1 MRSNLTWSYNPP
13 NGNFPSQ
20 SAWNQTLM
28 TKINELSAI
37 IHRKYNS
44 GGGNLLY
51 ISSNIKKIIESLE
64 HYNNGS
70 FGSRYKVIFTESNKN
85 IIKIVGN
92 AGHSHMLVVTDY
104 VKKLTSVDGSI
115 RKVSENSTG
124 RNGWTVSNTDAEAE
138 LTAMLSEQFADG
150 IDKEVLSE
158 LTKIIGIKTNRR
170 RLLIGR

>member
-1 MRSNLTWSYNPP
+1 MRSDLTWSYNPP

-44 GGGNLLY
+44 GGANLLY
-51 ISSNIKKIIESLE
+51 ISSNIKDIIKSLE
-64 HYNNGS
+64 FYNNGS
-70 FGSRYKVIFTESNKN
+70 IGGRYKVIFTESNKN

-92 AGHSHMLVVTDY
+92 AGHSHMLVVSDY
-104 VKKLTSVDGSI
+104 VKKLTIVDGHGLVSDSDGNTTWMSGGEFAPKKSI
-115 RKVSENSTG
+115 VERY
-124 RNGWTVSNTDAEAE
+124 
-138 LTAMLSEQFADG
+138 ADKL
-150 IDKEVLSE
+150 IDKSLYG
-158 LTKIIGIKTNRR
+158 TIKIDGIKTNRR